1 VYVHADIFSA
11 GDKGVPPLER
21 LNEHSNLLH
30 KGRSSFM
37 SEELVKDIVDTV
49 VPHAESAVFDGP
61 EDNSAVLTV
70 GGTTQFVHECDKIR

>member
-1 VYVHADIFSA
+1 
-11 GDKGVPPLER
+11 
-21 LNEHSNLLH
+21 
-30 KGRSSFM
+30 M